1 MKILITGVTGF
12 AGGYL
17 SAHIAEVAPDAE
29 TWGLVLPS
37 DPGVPPDHV
46 KVVYGNLTELQSLT
60 GTLEQVRPDLIFHLA
75 AASSVASSWERP
87 DQAFQVNLV
96 GTVNLFEALRQLDAR
111 PRVVVASS
119 AEVYGLVPLNKQPI
133 TERQPLRPLSP
144 YGSSKAAQDL
154 VAAQYFDTRQLP
166 CVRLRLFHHTGPR
179 RPENF
184 VASSFARQIARIECG
199 LEDPVVAVGNLEAVR
214 DITDVRDIARA
225 YWLAATAA
233 RAGEAYNVC
242 SGNGIFIRSLL
253 EQLLAFSDHRIEIRP
268 DLNRMRA
275 VDIPHLVGDH
285 SRFTADTGWNPEIPL
300 ETTLRDLLDWWRIN
314 VQRSNT

>member
-1 MKILITGVTGF
+1 MRILITGVSGF

-17 SAHIAEVAPDAE
+17 SAHIADVAPDAE
-29 TWGLVLPS
+29 IWGLVLPS
-37 DPGVPPDHV
+37 DPGVLPNHV
-46 KVVYGNLTELQSLT
+46 KVVYGNLTEPHSMA

-75 AASSVASSWERP
+75 GATSVASSWEQP

-96 GTVNLFEALRQLDAR
+96 GTVNLFEALRKLDVR

-119 AEVYGLVPLNKQPI
+119 AEVYGKVPLNKQPI

-144 YGSSKAAQDL
+144 YGSSKAGQDL

-179 RPENF
+179 RPGNF
-184 VASSFARQIARIECG
+184 VASSFARQIARIEYG

-225 YWLAATAA
+225 YWLAATTA
-233 RAGEAYNVC
+233 RAGEVYNVC
-242 SGNGIFIRSLL
+242 SGNGIFIRSVL
-253 EQLLAFSDHRIEIRP
+253 EKLLALSDHKIEIRQ
-268 DLNRMRA
+268 DLDRMRA

-300 ETTLRDLLDWWRIN
+300 ETTLRDLLDWWRDN
-314 VQRSNT
+314 VQRSNV